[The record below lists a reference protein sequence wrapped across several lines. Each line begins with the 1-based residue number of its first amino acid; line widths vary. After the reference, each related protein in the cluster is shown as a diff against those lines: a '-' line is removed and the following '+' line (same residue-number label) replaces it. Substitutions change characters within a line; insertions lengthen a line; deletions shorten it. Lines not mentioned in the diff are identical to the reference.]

1 MKSMAKQERKKTR
14 KKKLVGNLDKASTA
28 YCMEISVEKTKMM
41 ANNSSSIN
49 KGIQV
54 NEE

>member
-1 MKSMAKQERKKTR
+1 MKSMAKQERKKSWAPQQS
-14 KKKLVGNLDKASTA
+14 LDKASTA